1 MSTLSTQ
8 CTAKSDVPSDV
19 EISIRT
25 ERTEQE
31 PDGGYGWVVVVSSF
45 LINAH
50 TWGINA
56 VSLEYLTKG

>member
-1 MSTLSTQ
+1 MSSLSTQ
-8 CTAKSDVPSDV
+8 TTAKSDIPSDM
-19 EISIRT
+19 EMSIGTGRA
-25 ERTEQE
+25 EQE

-56 VSLEYLTKG
+56 VSL